1 MSTQIAI
8 KQLVKSYPAIAP
20 APGAP
25 PTTTAVD
32 RVSLTINPGELFFLL
47 GPSGCGKTTLL
58 RMIAGFIEPTSGNIE
73 FIDGS
78 RTRDVTFLPAEQR
91 DTGMVFQSYALWP
104 HMTVAQNVAFG
115 LEVRGIPKAEREQR
129 VRAALAQVRMEQY
142 GERKPT
148 QLSGGQQQRV
158 ALARAMVV
166 RPQVLLLDEPLSNLD
181 AKLRVE
187 LRTEIRR
194 ICKES
199 GITTVYV
206 THDQKEALSIAD
218 RMAIMR
224 AGVLEQVGS
233 PRELYRRPANRFVA
247 EFLGDINLVEGT
259 VSRETPK
266 GVVVD
271 VGGWMVEGVSTQ
283 SSISPGSRCLVGIR
297 PEAMSATST
306 STNAFDAEITEQ
318 MYLGEIA
325 VVGLRGPGGLRLHMS
340 LLNPSDFVQAQSR
353 VRIGVAPDD
362 VIVLPA
368 T

>member
-1 MSTQIAI
+1 
-8 KQLVKSYPAIAP
+8 
-20 APGAP
+20 
-25 PTTTAVD
+25 
-32 RVSLTINPGELFFLL
+32 
-47 GPSGCGKTTLL
+47 
-58 RMIAGFIEPTSGNIE
+58 
-73 FIDGS
+73 
-78 RTRDVTFLPAEQR
+78 
-91 DTGMVFQSYALWP
+91 
-104 HMTVAQNVAFG
+104 MTVAQNVAFG
-115 LEVRGIPKAEREQR
+115 LEVRGVPKAEREQR
-129 VRAALAQVRMEQY
+129 VRAALAQVRMEPY

-306 STNAFDAEITEQ
+306 RTNAFDAEITEQ